1 MKKYQLQVLNKVYLN
16 KIKVEDNIIIVE
28 KFFLH
33 FSYNLLFKIRLILF
47 FSNHYLL
54 KNYLNLLIDELFF
67 YYVNITRLLPSK
79 WSNIYIV
86 VTHQYFLKYQIK
98 INLQNISKY

>member
-79 WSNIYIV
+79 
-86 VTHQYFLKYQIK
+86 
-98 INLQNISKY
+98 